1 MKCTV
6 NTRQSA
12 NHPGLKLMFISFY
25 KRSKTPTLLQMFKEG
40 KIQIIMF
47 YFKH

>member
-1 MKCTV
+1 MKCSV
-6 NTRQSA
+6 NTGQSA
-12 NHPGLKLMFISFY
+12 NHCGLKLMFISFY